1 MTIEQ
6 EREIKLMAFFY
17 NGCANVL
24 DEAQRRIMIGQMAI
38 KASCRGALAL
48 LSKLTGVAFR
58 TIKRG
63 INEVLSGVEYNNEQ
77 LRLAGGGRKSV
88 EDMYPDILRHVQAI
102 LDEATYGSPESGR
115 RWTNLSHQALLMS

>member
-6 EREIKLMAFFY
+6 EQEIKLMAFFY

-63 INEVLSGVEYNNEQ
+63 IKDSLKINCQS
-77 LRLAGGGRKSV
+77 
-88 EDMYPDILRHVQAI
+88 
-102 LDEATYGSPESGR
+102 
-115 RWTNLSHQALLMS
+115 